1 MPLPTS
7 PTIPTTSQAGDAFFP
22 SGYFAKVPSEAL
34 GPLALEGPHRMEH
47 SEFRLFVALCRFR
60 GRAQVVHPCQETLA
74 SMTGMARNNVSRAAH
89 GLQNKGW
96 VRLHHKEA
104 NPRKPIVNYELLIPV
119 PGKSPGIVSKPKKS
133 HGEAALKPSEL
144 AQTPATPAE
153 LCRVGCAEADHLSPP
168 PGTDF
173 STISEADFLG
183 DGSAIDSEPMT
194 ADELEVAL
202 AQLALLE
209 A

>member
-1 MPLPTS
+1 MPFSTS
-7 PTIPTTSQAGDAFFP
+7 PTIPTASQAGDAFFP
-22 SGYFAKVPSEAL
+22 SGYFAKVPAEAL
-34 GPLALEGPHRMEH
+34 DKLAFEGPHRMEH

-89 GLQNKGW
+89 GLQSKGW

-119 PGKSPGIVSKPKKS
+119 PGKSPGMAAKPNKA
-133 HGEAALKPSEL
+133 HGEAAPEPSEL
-144 AQTPATPAE
+144 AQAPATPAE
-153 LCRVGCAEADHLSPP
+153 LCRVGCAGAGHLTPP

-173 STISEADFLG
+173 DAISEADFLG
-183 DGSAIDSEPMT
+183 DSPAVDSEPMT
-194 ADELEVAL
+194 ADELEAAL